1 MHGQG
6 MAIGAGVA
14 LVATYLWNVR
24 WLSRHGW
31 RRTRGDGGAVVR
43 LRPRR
48 PRLASRSGRR
58 RVTLA
63 PRAAVRPA
71 QPR

>member
-1 MHGQG
+1 
-6 MAIGAGVA
+6 MAIGAGLA

-31 RRTRGDGGAVVR
+31 RKTREEGGAVVR

-48 PRLASRSGRR
+48 SRLAARSGRR

-63 PRAAVRPA
+63 PRAARRPA
-71 QPR
+71 QRR